1 MWTWLLARV
10 SCTRCRRLCVRFVL
24 GGGQRMEVSLGRK
37 DGSRAQIER
46 SHESFDPLRDPAMR
60 PTPYQAYVRIMIGC
74 DKFCTYCIVPSVRGP
89 EQSRPPAAILA
100 ESRQLAGEGCQE
112 ITLLGQT
119 VNSYRYREG
128 ERMWRLSDLLASLH
142 DIEGIER
149 IKFVTNYPKD
159 MTNDLLTA
167 VRDLPKVSKYLH
179 VPVQSGSNAVLQ
191 RMKRGYTV
199 EEYRETLSRTRE
211 WIPGVA
217 VTSDFIVGFCGE
229 TDADFQ
235 LTMELV
241 RESRFK
247 NSFIF
252 KYSERPGTKGAEL
265 YADDVPDEVKRRRN
279 NDLLA
284 LQNEI
289 SEADN
294 QSFIGQQVTV
304 LVEGASK
311 AAEKNAAEN
320 GNGDQLQL
328 TGRTHC
334 DRIVVFDGNRRQIG
348 HVLPIIVYDANAHT
362 LFGEV
367 VTRHTGPE
375 LVALSV

>member
-1 MWTWLLARV
+1 
-10 SCTRCRRLCVRFVL
+10 
-24 GGGQRMEVSLGRK
+24 
-37 DGSRAQIER
+37 
-46 SHESFDPLRDPAMR
+46 
-60 PTPYQAYVRIMIGC
+60 
-74 DKFCTYCIVPSVRGP
+74 
-89 EQSRPPAAILA
+89 
-100 ESRQLAGEGCQE
+100 
-112 ITLLGQT
+112 
-119 VNSYRYREG
+119 
-128 ERMWRLSDLLASLH
+128 
-142 DIEGIER
+142 
-149 IKFVTNYPKD
+149 
-159 MTNDLLTA
+159 MTNDLLAA

-179 VPVQSGSNAVLQ
+179 VPVQTGSNAVLQ

-199 EEYRETLSRTRE
+199 EDYREMLARTRE

-229 TDADFQ
+229 TDGDFQ
-235 LTMELV
+235 LTMDLV

-279 NDLLA
+279 NELLA

-294 QSFIGQQVTV
+294 QAFIGQQVTV
-304 LVEGASK
+304 LVEGPSK
-311 AAEKNAAEN
+311 AADKHAGEN
-320 GNGDQLQL
+320 GHGDQLQL

-348 HVLPIIVYDANAHT
+348 HFVPLVVYDANAHT

-375 LVALSV
+375 LYTLSASGMV